1 MEQERE
7 RANEAASE
15 CTELKAQA
23 RFNSLKLAE
32 VESQC
37 KTAEDKLELER
48 SKVEQARAECDSL
61 KTQALLQEE
70 LLNAKASETKAPKET
85 GESAAPVTA
94 SKELQEEMT
103 RLTKAANRAQEAEKS
118 LHAKLEAIQEELVKE
133 KARAEAEASKCVAAR
148 DVQEAMMQEMI
159 SANVEK
165 RSIRESLEAQLQ
177 EQKKRASE
185 FEAKYLQLQAEEESR
200 NQGQQQVLDQER
212 NFVDR
217 LIRDKEGL
225 EQSTGRLQEQ
235 LAKANMA
242 ANELEAKFNQ
252 ERLKLEAANQDRLE
266 LMQRQK
272 LSAEEAEHADK
283 VLQHQIKSAQ
293 EAELRLSNRAAALKA
308 LMEGERAKVEQLTEG
323 FAMLAKQVS
332 GGQPQLQLESQLQEL
347 NSQMLEMRAMLKSKG
362 DEGPKDAELTH
373 ALNEVS
379 AANAQIQTA
388 VAREKDALERS
399 GPPEAQVRD
408 RQRQEGSS
416 KPKKGKAPRV
426 RELHGKLYASMDDT
440 IQTGQKVRHTLIES
454 ALVRQ
459 QTQLCKQM
467 IQEVESCRLAQSV
480 KLVKSKAA
488 LKALNGSLTDEVEK
502 TRQELQ
508 SLEAAKETM
517 LFEKLW
523 DR

>member
-1 MEQERE
+1 
-7 RANEAASE
+7 
-15 CTELKAQA
+15 
-23 RFNSLKLAE
+23 
-32 VESQC
+32 
-37 KTAEDKLELER
+37 
-48 SKVEQARAECDSL
+48 
-61 KTQALLQEE
+61 
-70 LLNAKASETKAPKET
+70 
-85 GESAAPVTA
+85 
-94 SKELQEEMT
+94 MT
-103 RLTKAANRAQEAEKS
+103 RLTTAANRAQEAEKS

-148 DVQEAMMQEMI
+148 DVQEAIMQEMI

-165 RSIRESLEAQLQ
+165 RTVRESLEAQLQ

-200 NQGQQQVLDQER
+200 NRGHKQVLDEER
-212 NFVDR
+212 HFVDR
-217 LIRDKEGL
+217 LIRDKDGL
-225 EQSTGRLQEQ
+225 EQSTSRLQEQ

-323 FAMLAKQVS
+323 FAMFVSKQVGS
-332 GGQPQLQLESQLQEL
+332 GQPPPQLENQLQEL
-347 NSQMLEMRAMLKSKG
+347 NSQMVEMRAMLKSQQG
-362 DEGPKDAELTH
+362 NEGPKDAELTH

-388 VAREKDALERS
+388 VAREKDALDRS
-399 GPPEAQVRD
+399 GIPEVRD

-426 RELHGKLYASMDDT
+426 RELHGKLYASTDDT

-488 LKALNGSLTDEVEK
+488 LKALNGSLRDEVEK

-508 SLEAAKETM
+508 TIWSFVQNKPTM
-517 LFEKLW
+517 LRVAVLAACFVHSLADSTIEFHSAHGEREVIPVTSQHPAALCLRKFEQPPYYAIVGHRDLFPSNSW
-523 DR
+523 AVIH

>member
-1 MEQERE
+1 M
-7 RANEAASE
+7 
-15 CTELKAQA
+15 AQ
-23 RFNSLKLAE
+23 
-32 VESQC
+32 
-37 KTAEDKLELER
+37 
-48 SKVEQARAECDSL
+48 
-61 KTQALLQEE
+61 
-70 LLNAKASETKAPKET
+70 
-85 GESAAPVTA
+85 PVTA

-103 RLTKAANRAQEAEKS
+103 RLTTAANRAQEAEKS

-148 DVQEAMMQEMI
+148 DVQEAIMQEMI

-165 RSIRESLEAQLQ
+165 RTVRESLEAQLQ

-200 NQGQQQVLDQER
+200 NRGQKQVLDQER
-212 NFVDR
+212 SFVDR

-323 FAMLAKQVS
+323 FAMLAKQVGS
-332 GGQPQLQLESQLQEL
+332 GQPQPQLENQLQEL

-379 AANAQIQTA
+379 VANAQIQTA

-399 GPPEAQVRD
+399 GPPEVRD

-426 RELHGKLYASMDDT
+426 RELHGKLYASTDDT

-480 KLVKSKAA
+480 KLLKSKAA
-488 LKALNGSLTDEVEK
+488 LKALNGSLRDEVEK

-508 SLEAAKETM
+508 SLEEAKETM
-517 LFEKLW
+517 QFEKLW
-523 DR
+523 GR

>member
-1 MEQERE
+1 
-7 RANEAASE
+7 
-15 CTELKAQA
+15 
-23 RFNSLKLAE
+23 
-32 VESQC
+32 
-37 KTAEDKLELER
+37 
-48 SKVEQARAECDSL
+48 
-61 KTQALLQEE
+61 
-70 LLNAKASETKAPKET
+70 
-85 GESAAPVTA
+85 VTA

-103 RLTKAANRAQEAEKS
+103 RLTTAANRAQEAEKS

-148 DVQEAMMQEMI
+148 DVQEAIMQEMI

-165 RSIRESLEAQLQ
+165 RTVRESLEAQLQ

-200 NQGQQQVLDQER
+200 NRGQKQVLDQER
-212 NFVDR
+212 SFVDR

-323 FAMLAKQVS
+323 FAMLAKQVGS
-332 GGQPQLQLESQLQEL
+332 GQPQPQLENQLQEL

-388 VAREKDALERS
+388 VAREKDALER
-399 GPPEAQVRD
+399 
-408 RQRQEGSS
+408 
-416 KPKKGKAPRV
+416 
-426 RELHGKLYASMDDT
+426 
-440 IQTGQKVRHTLIES
+440 
-454 ALVRQ
+454 
-459 QTQLCKQM
+459 
-467 IQEVESCRLAQSV
+467 
-480 KLVKSKAA
+480 
-488 LKALNGSLTDEVEK
+488 
-502 TRQELQ
+502 
-508 SLEAAKETM
+508 
-517 LFEKLW
+517 
-523 DR
+523 